1 MHLLTIFINVR
12 VFNCFSDLFLA
23 TFTQPSPIL
32 RRWDR
37 CLKREIEPN
46 QWSHLVLL
54 RLNCLR
60 LGWFGCRVGRH
71 RLIDHRQR
79 LSSCVNL
86 IFFLCPLFG
95 PTYKF
100 TRQKFTQPKICK
112 FHLSRGHAKDRHS
125 ISPSIHFVGRHACAQ
140 YKANNLLY
148 HPHVLK
154 YQQNHYFQVVMHIPS
169 WCIKNCNNR
178 HHLMTMQS
186 YTLISIEIA
195 SSRASAVSILHIVS
209 TLGGS
214 F

>member
-1 MHLLTIFINVR
+1 MGSSELWTGCNTNSPVTTCTLVFEYILPKSSCLLCVFEVERQSESDEMINKTSSFSSPYINTQPFNLKLVR
-12 VFNCFSDLFLA
+12 VFNRLWDLVFA

-71 RLIDHRQR
+71 RLIDHHKR

-86 IFFLCPLFG
+86 VFFLCPLLG

-100 TRQKFTQPKICK
+100 TRQKFTQPKIAN
-112 FHLSRGHAKDRHS
+112 FTFRRWHA
-125 ISPSIHFVGRHACAQ
+125 
-140 YKANNLLY
+140 
-148 HPHVLK
+148 
-154 YQQNHYFQVVMHIPS
+154 
-169 WCIKNCNNR
+169 
-178 HHLMTMQS
+178 
-186 YTLISIEIA
+186 
-195 SSRASAVSILHIVS
+195 
-209 TLGGS
+209 
-214 F
+214 